1 MSDTLPQEQEQ
12 QQTLDIGAVLNNAT
26 DEQLQNAETFEDFL
40 AQQQTE
46 LKEPEQTE
54 LKEPEK
60 DNQQENK
67 PQTEPESNP
76 EPEKTDNVEGTTEGE
91 STEQELSDADFR
103 AMVTATFR
111 ANHQD
116 VQVQNPD
123 DIRKLMQFGMN
134 YHKKMGELAPHRKIL
149 KSLEQNGLLEADK
162 INFAIDLLKGDKA
175 AVAKFLKDQSIDTY
189 DLPDL
194 EETPYQ
200 SKDYM
205 PSNERV
211 IFDEK
216 TQELQQTEAGMKVLN
231 YIKGLDQD
239 SFYDVYSNPIILDN
253 LQRHA
258 ENGLMNDTL
267 AVLEKE
273 YALGNVPTGI
283 KPIDAYAYVAE
294 QLQTKNPSKYNVMQ
308 NTPRVVGNNLAQNNE
323 PKRQTVKAP
332 ASASI
337 PNNNQPQ
344 QTQQSFSGIDLLL
357 NAKEEDLSKYD
368 TWEQFL
374 QANNINL

>member
-1 MSDTLPQEQEQ
+1 MSDTLSQEQKQ

-40 AQQQTE
+40 AQQ
-46 LKEPEQTE
+46 QTE

-294 QLQTKNPSKYNVMQ
+294 QLQTKNPSKYSVMQ

-368 TWEQFL
+368 NWEQFL

>member
-1 MSDTLPQEQEQ
+1 MSDTLPE
-12 QQTLDIGAVLNNAT
+12 QTLDISEVLNNAT
-26 DEQLQNAETFEDFL
+26 DEQLENANTFEDFL
-40 AQQQTE
+40 AQQKIE
-46 LKEPEQTE
+46 LNNPNENK
-54 LKEPEK
+54 
-60 DNQQENK
+60 QENES
-67 PQTEPESNP
+67 QTQSESTPET
-76 EPEKTDNVEGTTEGE
+76 EKTDTTTDTTTTVEGTTEGE
-91 STEQELSDADFR
+91 ETEQELSDADFR
-103 AMVTATFR
+103 ALVTATFR

-123 DIRKLMQFGMN
+123 EIRKLMQFGMN

-258 ENGLMNDTL
+258 ESGLMNDTL

-283 KPIDAYAYVAE
+283 KPIDAYAHVAE
-294 QLQTKNPSKYNVMQ
+294 QLQSKNPSKYSNQ
-308 NTPRVVGNNLAQNNE
+308 NTQRVVGNNLVQNNQS
-323 PKRQTVKAP
+323 KQQTVKAP

-337 PNNNQPQ
+337 PNNTQPQ
-344 QTQQSFSGIDLLL
+344 QTQQSYSGIDLLL
-357 NAKEEDLSKYD
+357 NANEEDLNKYD
-368 TWEQFL
+368 NWEAFL

>member
-1 MSDTLPQEQEQ
+1 MSETLPE
-12 QQTLDIGAVLNNAT
+12 QTLDISVVLDNAT
-26 DEQLQNAETFEDFL
+26 DEQLQNADTFEEFL
-40 AQQQTE
+40 AQQQVE
-46 LKEPEQTE
+46 VKEPEEKENQQQTE
-54 LKEPEK
+54 F
-60 DNQQENK
+60 
-67 PQTEPESNP
+67 QTEPESNP
-76 EPEKTDNVEGTTEGE
+76 ESEKTDETEKVEGTTEGK
-91 STEQELSDADFR
+91 STEQELSDAEFR
-103 AMVTATFR
+103 ALVTATFR

-200 SKDYM
+200 TKDYM
-205 PSNERV
+205 PSTERV

-216 TQELQQTEAGMKVLN
+216 TQELQQSEAGMKVLN

-239 SFYDVYSNPIILDN
+239 SFFDVYSNPVILDN

-258 ENGLMNDTL
+258 EIGLMNDTL

-273 YALGNVPTGI
+273 YALGNVPAGI
-283 KPIDAYAYVAE
+283 KPIDAYAHVAE
-294 QLQTKNPSKYNVMQ
+294 QLQSKNPSKYSVQ
-308 NTPRVVGNNLAQNNE
+308 NTQRVVGNNLAQGNK
-323 PKRQTVKAP
+323 PQQQAVKAP

-337 PNNNQPQ
+337 PNNSQPQ

-368 TWEQFL
+368 NWEAFL